1 MKAKSN
7 KTVWITVAAVVVIAA
22 VIRLYN
28 NQNTSDDVLFTDF
41 IRSLLHIGLITAWGF
56 SIYQRVVQ
64 KQARHYL
71 CGIAVLMILWLNF
84 KVMKYYICT
93 DVNVSR
99 YLWYLYY
106 LPLVG
111 IPLYTLFAS
120 LFIGKTEDY
129 KLKWQVKLLYIPAI
143 LLFLMVMTNDLHKF
157 AFSFPQH
164 DFSPD
169 NYQHGIGY
177 FMVFGWFALCTFA
190 SFYVMYSGGKIKRKP
205 RAFAPLIVALVLTVY
220 YIITYMVENPV
231 TKLLA
236 ADLSSACSLLFA
248 AVFECCIYCGLLPTN
263 TRYDEMFETSVG
275 NSAQIVDEN
284 YNVRY
289 ASASAE
295 PLSVEQIKQA
305 LNAPV
310 ALSEGKLLH
319 TAPIGGGY
327 TVWTEDISELTNL
340 RRELTETK
348 EELEERTA
356 MLIDNVEITGV
367 VIPIEGETPKYDC
380 IIPEDCGYYIDA
392 VYWENSSYQRLD
404 EDDTFVAGK
413 AYTFNIVLF
422 PEDGYTFKDR
432 SELKATVN
440 GDKASEISVDANAPE
455 SRIIEKTVFIYHKDE
470 QIIDVSS
477 WGELKNAFDEAN
489 KDYMSP
495 MAAENITVRL
505 QNDLYLNAYDL
516 PRSTRYMVMLNVLR
530 NITLDFNGHTL
541 YGTADLPQDE
551 NSELESFLEFKVHP
565 NYYIKEMLLPA
576 QRTVTSNTTLAP
588 AAASCLQTPPVMLKS
603 LPIRQWIR
611 LPDISTSG

>member
-236 ADLSSACSLLFA
+236 GDLSSACSLLFA

-340 RRELTETK
+340 RKELTETK

-356 MLIDNVEITGV
+356 MLRHEYVLEKDRKVTAEQNRLYDLLTASTQKQIDRIARLMKEYELVDGDAEKGNAILSKIAVLGGYVKRKKHLTHSIQNGF
-367 VIPIEGETPKYDC
+367 D
-380 IIPEDCGYYIDA
+380 IPE
-392 VYWENSSYQRLD
+392 
-404 EDDTFVAGK
+404 
-413 AYTFNIVLF
+413 
-422 PEDGYTFKDR
+422 
-432 SELKATVN
+432 
-440 GDKASEISVDANAPE
+440 
-455 SRIIEKTVFIYHKDE
+455 
-470 QIIDVSS
+470 
-477 WGELKNAFDEAN
+477 GELKNAIEESVRYLKAMGAHCVVFVDAER
-489 KDYMSP
+489 DYLPGEIAS
-495 MAAENITVRL
+495 A
-505 QNDLYLNAYDL
+505 AYDFFEDAVEAAL
-516 PRSTRYMVMLNVLR
+516 CSITSCAVSVSVVEGVLR
-530 NITLDFNGHTL
+530 IRVTVGCRE
-541 YGTADLPQDE
+541 DLSPLGKEWPDASVAMSDE
-551 NSELESFLEFKVHP
+551 NEWEL
-565 NYYIKEMLLPA
+565 ILPLRGGA
-576 QRTVTSNTTLAP
+576 GR
-588 AAASCLQTPPVMLKS
+588 
-603 LPIRQWIR
+603 
-611 LPDISTSG
+611 

>member
-236 ADLSSACSLLFA
+236 GDLSSACSLLFA

-356 MLIDNVEITGV
+356 MLRHE
-367 VIPIEGETPKYDC
+367 Y
-380 IIPEDCGYYIDA
+380 
-392 VYWENSSYQRLD
+392 
-404 EDDTFVAGK
+404 
-413 AYTFNIVLF
+413 VL
-422 PEDGYTFKDR
+422 EKDR
-432 SELKATVN
+432 KVTAEQNRLYDLLTASTQKQIDRIARLMKEYELVDGDAEKGNAILSKIAVLGGYVKRKKHLTLSIQN
-440 GDKASEISVDANAPE
+440 G
-455 SRIIEKTVFIYHKDE
+455 F
-470 QIIDVSS
+470 DVSQ
-477 WGELKNAFDEAN
+477 GELKNAIEESVRYLKAMGAHCVVFVDAER
-489 KDYMSP
+489 DYLPGEIAS
-495 MAAENITVRL
+495 A
-505 QNDLYLNAYDL
+505 AYDFFEDAVEAAL
-516 PRSTRYMVMLNVLR
+516 DSITSCAVSVSVVEGVLR
-530 NITLDFNGHTL
+530 IRVTVGCRE
-541 YGTADLPQDE
+541 DLSPLGKEWPDASVAMSDE
-551 NSELESFLEFKVHP
+551 NEWEL
-565 NYYIKEMLLPA
+565 ILPLRGGA
-576 QRTVTSNTTLAP
+576 GR
-588 AAASCLQTPPVMLKS
+588 
-603 LPIRQWIR
+603 
-611 LPDISTSG
+611 

>member
-236 ADLSSACSLLFA
+236 GDLSSACSLLFA

-356 MLIDNVEITGV
+356 MLRHE
-367 VIPIEGETPKYDC
+367 Y
-380 IIPEDCGYYIDA
+380 
-392 VYWENSSYQRLD
+392 
-404 EDDTFVAGK
+404 
-413 AYTFNIVLF
+413 VL
-422 PEDGYTFKDR
+422 EKDR
-432 SELKATVN
+432 KVTAEQNRLYDLLTASTQKQIDRIARLMKEYELVDGDAEKGNAILSKIAVLGGYVKRKKNLTLSIQN
-440 GDKASEISVDANAPE
+440 G
-455 SRIIEKTVFIYHKDE
+455 F
-470 QIIDVSS
+470 DVPQ
-477 WGELKNAFDEAN
+477 GELKNAIEESVRYLKAMGAHCVVFVDAER
-489 KDYMSP
+489 DYLPGEIAS
-495 MAAENITVRL
+495 A
-505 QNDLYLNAYDL
+505 AYDFFEDAVEAAL
-516 PRSTRYMVMLNVLR
+516 CSITSCAVSMCVVEGTLR
-530 NITLDFNGHTL
+530 IRVTVGCKE
-541 YGTADLPQDE
+541 DLSPLGKEWPDASVAMSDE
-551 NSELESFLEFKVHP
+551 NEWEL
-565 NYYIKEMLLPA
+565 ILPLRGGA
-576 QRTVTSNTTLAP
+576 GR
-588 AAASCLQTPPVMLKS
+588 
-603 LPIRQWIR
+603 
-611 LPDISTSG
+611 

>member
-28 NQNTSDDVLFTDF
+28 NQNNSDDVLFTDF

-99 YLWYLYY
+99 YFWYLYY

-236 ADLSSACSLLFA
+236 GDLSSACSLLFA

-356 MLIDNVEITGV
+356 MLRHE
-367 VIPIEGETPKYDC
+367 Y
-380 IIPEDCGYYIDA
+380 
-392 VYWENSSYQRLD
+392 
-404 EDDTFVAGK
+404 
-413 AYTFNIVLF
+413 VL
-422 PEDGYTFKDR
+422 EKDR
-432 SELKATVN
+432 KVTAEQNRLYDLLTASTQKQIDRIARLMKEYELVDGDAEKGNAILSKIAVLGGYVKRKKHLTLSIQN
-440 GDKASEISVDANAPE
+440 G
-455 SRIIEKTVFIYHKDE
+455 F
-470 QIIDVSS
+470 DVPQ
-477 WGELKNAFDEAN
+477 GELKNAIEESVRYLKAMGAHCVVFVDAER
-489 KDYMSP
+489 DYLPGEIAS
-495 MAAENITVRL
+495 A
-505 QNDLYLNAYDL
+505 AYDFFEDAVEAAL
-516 PRSTRYMVMLNVLR
+516 CSITSCAVSVSVVEGVLR
-530 NITLDFNGHTL
+530 IRVTVGCRE
-541 YGTADLPQDE
+541 DLSPLGKEWPDASVAMSDE
-551 NSELESFLEFKVHP
+551 NEWEL
-565 NYYIKEMLLPA
+565 ILPLRGGA
-576 QRTVTSNTTLAP
+576 GR
-588 AAASCLQTPPVMLKS
+588 
-603 LPIRQWIR
+603 
-611 LPDISTSG
+611 

>member
-236 ADLSSACSLLFA
+236 GDLSSACSLLFA

-263 TRYDEMFETSVG
+263 TRYDEMFEASVG
-275 NSAQIVDEN
+275 DSAQIVDEN

-327 TVWTEDISELTNL
+327 TVWTEDISALTNL

-356 MLIDNVEITGV
+356 MLRHE
-367 VIPIEGETPKYDC
+367 Y
-380 IIPEDCGYYIDA
+380 
-392 VYWENSSYQRLD
+392 
-404 EDDTFVAGK
+404 
-413 AYTFNIVLF
+413 VL
-422 PEDGYTFKDR
+422 EKDR
-432 SELKATVN
+432 KVTAEQNRLYDLLTASTQKQIDRIARLMKEYELVDGDAEKGNAILSKIAVLGGYVKRKKHLTLSIRN
-440 GDKASEISVDANAPE
+440 G
-455 SRIIEKTVFIYHKDE
+455 F
-470 QIIDVSS
+470 DVPQ
-477 WGELKNAFDEAN
+477 GELKNAIEESVRYLKAMGAHCVVFVDAER
-489 KDYMSP
+489 DYLPGKIAS
-495 MAAENITVRL
+495 A
-505 QNDLYLNAYDL
+505 AYDFFEDAVEAAL
-516 PRSTRYMVMLNVLR
+516 CSITSCAVSVSVVEGVLR
-530 NITLDFNGHTL
+530 IRVTVGCRE
-541 YGTADLPQDE
+541 DLSPLGKEWPDASVAMSDE
-551 NSELESFLEFKVHP
+551 NEWEL
-565 NYYIKEMLLPA
+565 ILPLRGGA
-576 QRTVTSNTTLAP
+576 GR
-588 AAASCLQTPPVMLKS
+588 
-603 LPIRQWIR
+603 
-611 LPDISTSG
+611 